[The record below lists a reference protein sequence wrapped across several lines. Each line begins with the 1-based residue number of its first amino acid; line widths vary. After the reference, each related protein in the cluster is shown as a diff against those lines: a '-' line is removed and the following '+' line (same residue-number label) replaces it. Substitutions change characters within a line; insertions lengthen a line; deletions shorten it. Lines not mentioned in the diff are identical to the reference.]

1 MESKTGLVLS
11 GGGARGIAHIGV
23 LQALEDAGIQV
34 DMVSGCSAGAIVG
47 ALYAAGCSPE
57 KILSF
62 IEHKSLY
69 GIVKLGLPKKG
80 MMELSYFRDVLRKEI
95 KSDRFDSLQKPLYVA
110 VTNLNKGGCEI
121 KSKGDHL
128 IDYIIASASVPMV
141 FHPVEIDGNL
151 YVDGGVSNNL
161 PTEPLRD
168 KCAMLIGVNVN
179 TVEYVAAISGI
190 TDVGL
195 RCMDISFK
203 EHVQARLSYCDIA
216 IEPAVSKFGIFTL
229 NKAREIYQAGLEASQ
244 KAIAAH
250 QQKTQHG
257 TSTSG

>member
-1 MESKTGLVLS
+1 MDSKTGLVLS

-23 LQALEDAGIQV
+23 LQALDDAGIEI
-34 DMVSGCSAGAIVG
+34 DMISGCSAGAIVG
-47 ALYAAGCSPE
+47 ALHAAGVTPE
-57 KILSF
+57 KILGF

-69 GIVKLGLPKKG
+69 GIVKMGLPKKG
-80 MMELSYFRDVLRKEI
+80 MMELSYFREVLHKEI
-95 KSDRFDSLQKPLYVA
+95 KSDRFDSLKKPLYVA

-141 FHPVEIDGNL
+141 FHPVEIEGHL
-151 YVDGGVSNNL
+151 YVDGGVINNL

-168 KCAMLIGVNVN
+168 KCSTLIGVNVN
-179 TVEYVAAISGI
+179 TVDYVAHISGI

-203 EHVQARLSYCDIA
+203 EHVQARLQICDMA

-229 NKAREIYQAGLEASQ
+229 NKAREIYQAGLEAAQ
-244 KAIAAH
+244 RAIAAY
-250 QQKTQHG
+250 QEKSAHG
-257 TSTSG
+257 TSASG